1 MARFYLDHDVSVRLA
16 GQMIQAGHTAVTAKD
31 RLLTRA
37 SDPVQLLTAA
47 QDNAIFVTHNRTDF
61 VLLHNAWLEW
71 SRAWGVAQ
79 NHAGILV
86 MEQVEFEILAEAIK
100 ELLDRQTSFPN
111 ELHGW
116 RRRRGWT
123 RL

>member
-1 MARFYLDHDVSVRLA
+1 MAMARFYLDHDVSVRLA
-16 GQMIQAGHTAVTAKD
+16 GEMIRAGHTAVTTRD

-71 SRAWGVAQ
+71 SRAWDSTISMPA
-79 NHAGILV
+79 
-86 MEQVEFEILAEAIK
+86 
-100 ELLDRQTSFPN
+100 S
-111 ELHGW
+111 W
-116 RRRRGWT
+116 
-123 RL
+123 